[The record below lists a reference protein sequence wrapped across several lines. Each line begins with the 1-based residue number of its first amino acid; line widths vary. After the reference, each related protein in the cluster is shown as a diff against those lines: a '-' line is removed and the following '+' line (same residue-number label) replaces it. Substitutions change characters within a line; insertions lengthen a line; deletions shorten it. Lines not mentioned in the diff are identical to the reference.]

1 MLIPIRE
8 RVYIVRDIGTGQFL
22 SAGAGTAFAASFVA
36 DYGVAVLVL
45 FTPNPYFLFLGTL
58 DASLSHLLVVLDL
71 GFRELTVLPE
81 NDVEAKAEDAKS
93 DEDY

>member
-1 MLIPIRE
+1 MTL
-8 RVYIVRDIGTGQFL
+8 TGQFL
-22 SAGAGTAFAASFVA
+22 FAGTGTTSASSFVA
-36 DYGVAVLVL
+36 GYGVAVLVL